1 MQRRKAKSVTMDEG
15 VGYFRMKATWK
26 YIGVGLGIGV
36 LSGLLGVGGGSFLV
50 PILTSFF
57 ALDQHL
63 AHGTSLAV
71 VVPISVVGAAV
82 YSFHGTMDVLL
93 AAQLAVGGV
102 IGAAV
107 GARLMKKIPA
117 AQLRRMFG
125 VMLIL
130 VGIRMVMS

>member
-1 MQRRKAKSVTMDEG
+1 
-15 VGYFRMKATWK
+15 MKETWK
-26 YIGVGLGIGV
+26 YVGVGLGIGV
-36 LSGLLGVGGGSFLV
+36 LSGLLGVGGGIFLV
-50 PILTSFF
+50 PILTSYF
-57 ALDQHL
+57 AVDQHM

-71 VVPISVVGAAV
+71 VVPTAIMGAGV
-82 YSFHGTMDVLL
+82 YSYYGAMNFTL

-117 AQLRRMFG
+117 AQLKRMFG

-130 VGIRMVMS
+130 VGIRMVIA